1 MPVVPM
7 LTSSSFLMGTVQMFQ
22 ASGTLPRAYP
32 RWLHACSIGLLALS
46 AALLLISLFA
56 CNRHTIVS
64 DSLVPALLVAL
75 GFAGF
80 LNFYSLWYLR
90 RDHKETEQAFRDTDR
105 EFGSIFK
112 HVLDSV
118 LIVDSEGNCLDAN
131 PAAADIFRV
140 PLENLIAHDISCFL
154 PGCADFKR
162 AWSSLWSSNRR
173 RTLELVAGDG
183 TTFFADVAVT
193 TDYLPGRHVLILSDV
208 TDRTRAEI
216 ALRESEQRFRHMADN
231 IQEIFWM
238 MDADTQDVLYVNPAY
253 ASITGCSIESLRQ
266 NPSSYQDLIH
276 PEDRIRIVSRLQDLA
291 QCGTVDEEFRFIHAS
306 GETRWAWAKGS
317 LAVGKSG
324 KQWLV
329 GTAQDVTSRKRAEMK
344 ITEQLDLVDAARA
357 EAEALRKATLALSR
371 NLAMDSVLDTLM
383 QCIFDLIPYDRAT
396 VLFLEDGAELMVAR
410 EAPRNIPKRI
420 GLTFSSSCSV
430 LVQRILYEK
439 QAVLLGDTS
448 KHDEWQDIQP
458 FEGVQSWLGIPLV
471 AGGRVLGVLSLGA
484 HAPCKFTTEHL
495 RVAKSLAIPATV
507 AIQNAR
513 IHERA
518 EIYAAELELR
528 LEQLREAQSALQQA
542 SRKQ

>member
-1 MPVVPM
+1 M
-7 LTSSSFLMGTVQMFQ
+7 
-22 ASGTLPRAYP
+22 
-32 RWLHACSIGLLALS
+32 GLLALS

-90 RDHKETEQAFRDTDR
+90 RDHKETDQAFRDADR

-118 LIVDSEGNCLDAN
+118 LIVDSEGTCLDAN
-131 PAAADIFRV
+131 PTAANIFRV
-140 PLENLIAHDISCFL
+140 PLENLIAHDISRFV
-154 PGCADFKR
+154 PGCVDFKR
-162 AWSSLWSSNRR
+162 AWSSLIRSSNRR
-173 RTLELVAGDG
+173 RTLELIAGDG

-193 TDYLPGRHVLILSDV
+193 TDYLHGRHVLILCDV

-238 MDADTQDVLYVNPAY
+238 MDADTQEILYVNPAY
-253 ASITGCSIESLRQ
+253 SSITGCNIEGLQQ
-266 NPSSYQDLIH
+266 NPSSYRDLIH
-276 PEDRIRIVSRLQDLA
+276 SEDRIRIVSRLQDLA
-291 QCGTVDEEFRFIHAS
+291 QTGTFDEEFRFIHAS

-324 KQWLV
+324 KRWLV
-329 GTAQDVTSRKRAEMK
+329 GTAQDITSRKRAEMK

-357 EAEALRKATLALSR
+357 EAEALRKATLALTR
-371 NLAMDSVLDTLM
+371 NLAMDLVLDTLM
-383 QCIFDLIPYDRAT
+383 QCISDLIPYDRAT

-430 LVQRILYEK
+430 FVQRILYEK
-439 QAVLLGDTS
+439 QAVLLSDTS
-448 KHDEWQDIQP
+448 KHDDWQDIQP
-458 FEGVQSWLGIPLV
+458 FERVQSWLGIPLV
-471 AGGRVLGVLSLGA
+471 AGGQVLGVLSLGA

-518 EIYAAELELR
+518 EIYAAELALR
-528 LEQLREAQSALQQA
+528 LEELREAQNALQQA

>member
-1 MPVVPM
+1 MKSDAVVQSSILSGRPFPRWHHWSSSLTF
-7 LTSSSFLMGTVQMFQ
+7 LTSV
-22 ASGTLPRAYP
+22 
-32 RWLHACSIGLLALS
+32 GLFS
-46 AALLLISLFA
+46 ASLFA
-56 CNRHTIVS
+56 YSLQGALVVS
-64 DSLVPALLVAL
+64 LIPLLLVAL
-75 GFAGF
+75 GFAIF
-80 LNFYSLWYLR
+80 LNIYSFLKLR
-90 RDHKETEQAFRDTDR
+90 KEHRDADQAFRNTAC
-105 EFGSIFK
+105 ESSSIFQR
-112 HVLDSV
+112 VLDGI
-118 LIVDSEGNCLDAN
+118 LIVNNEGECLDAN
-131 PAAADIFRV
+131 PAATNILRV
-140 PLENLIAHDISCFL
+140 PIYNLIGRNIANFAPDCR
-154 PGCADFKR
+154 DFGQT
-162 AWSSLWSSNRR
+162 WNSSIRSSNKR
-173 RTLELVAGDG
+173 RTLELVTGDG
-183 TTFFADVAVT
+183 ATFFAEVAAT
-193 TDYLPGRHVLILSDV
+193 TDYLPGRHVLILCDV

-238 MDADTQDVLYVNPAY
+238 MDADTQEVLYVNPAY
-253 ASITGCSIESLRQ
+253 ASITGYSIESLRQ
-266 NPSSYQDLIH
+266 NPSSYRDLIH

-291 QCGTVDEEFRFIHAS
+291 QHGTFDEEFRFIHAS
-306 GETRWAWAKGS
+306 GETRWAWAKGT

-324 KQWLV
+324 KRWLV
-329 GTAQDVTSRKRAEMK
+329 GTAQDITSRKRAEMK

-357 EAEALRKATLALSR
+357 EAEALRKATLALTR

-430 LVQRILYEK
+430 FVQRILYEK
-439 QAVLLGDTS
+439 QAVLLSDTS
-448 KHDEWQDIQP
+448 NHDDWQDIQP
-458 FEGVQSWLGIPLV
+458 FERVQSWLGIPLV
-471 AGGRVLGVLSLGA
+471 AGGQVLGVLSLGA

-513 IHERA
+513 THERA

-528 LEQLREAQSALQQA
+528 LDELREAQNALQQA